1 MDRNRRW
8 FSVTLS
14 GLSIAWLGMIAAFL
28 PLFGAYEGFTIYVD
42 LKYPDA
48 NVGGLIVYAGLG
60 FLGGLAGTGILGL
73 LFEIHDDLSAIREFS
88 VGRLPKDT
96 AGTPLS
102 SGRRADD
109 PRRRAEGPQEIPP
122 PENIDDGP

>member
-8 FSVTLS
+8 FSVSLS
-14 GLSIAWLGMIAAFL
+14 GLSIAWLGIVAAFL
-28 PLFGAYEGFTIYVD
+28 PLFGAYEGLTIYID
-42 LKYPDA
+42 LNPDA
-48 NVGGLIVYAGLG
+48 NTGGGFVYAAIG
-60 FLGGLAGTGILGL
+60 FLAGLAGTGILGL
-73 LFEIHDDLSAIREFS
+73 LFEIHDDLSVIREFS
-88 VGRLPKDT
+88 VGRFQTTDS
-96 AGTPLS
+96 PLF

>member
-8 FSVTLS
+8 FSVSLS
-14 GLSIAWLGMIAAFL
+14 GLSSAWLGIVAAFL
-28 PLFGAYEGFTIYVD
+28 PLIGAYEGLTIYID
-42 LKYPDA
+42 LNPDA
-48 NVGGLIVYAGLG
+48 NAGGRFVYATIG

-73 LFEIHDDLSAIREFS
+73 LFEIHDDLSAIRDFS

>member
-1 MDRNRRW
+1 M
-8 FSVTLS
+8 
-14 GLSIAWLGMIAAFL
+14 AWLGIVAASL
-28 PLFGAYEGFTIYVD
+28 PLFGAYEGLTIYID
-42 LKYPDA
+42 LNPDA
-48 NVGGLIVYAGLG
+48 NAGGLIVYAGLG

-88 VGRLPKDT
+88 VGRSPKDT
-96 AGTPLS
+96 ADTPLF